1 MRLIHSPGMLTG
13 LFHSVYINTVE
24 AIPSAKYNK
33 GVCSFVKKEGSFMEK
48 IWKNKTKFTVFLGA
62 VFLVVFLGILILLN
76 QGIHRPPLRPT
87 GGSEFA
93 KAVVEK
99 VVSDNTS
106 EGDHV
111 EMQGNQVVRIR
122 ITSGKYK
129 GESCEAQ
136 SPYANHSGA
145 KCFPGL
151 RVIILVNENSEGT
164 LTASVYNYDRGN
176 ILWILI
182 ALFLGVLC
190 LVGGKKGV
198 TSAAGLIFTFVCI
211 LFLYLPLMY
220 IGVSPFGA
228 ATLTAVL
235 VTVVVMFLI
244 GGWSYKTLCSILGT
258 IAGVLISGVIAAVFG
273 HFSHISGLN
282 VSDVETLAY
291 IAQNSRLDVSGVLF
305 SGILIASLGAV
316 MDVSMSVASTIA
328 EIRANSPDLGK
339 GELFRSGINVGRDMM
354 GTMSNT
360 LILAFAGSSINT
372 LIMIYSYSM
381 PYLEYMN
388 GYEIGIEL
396 LRGIS
401 GSLGVILTVPFVSFI
416 SAMLMTGGRR
426 VPVKK

>member
-1 MRLIHSPGMLTG
+1 
-13 LFHSVYINTVE
+13 
-24 AIPSAKYNK
+24 
-33 GVCSFVKKEGSFMEK
+33 MEK

-62 VFLVVFLGILILLN
+62 VFLFLGILILLN

-87 GGSEFA
+87 GGAQFA
-93 KAVVEK
+93 KAVVEE

-176 ILWILI
+176 
-182 ALFLGVLC
+182 
-190 LVGGKKGV
+190 
-198 TSAAGLIFTFVCI
+198 GLIFTFVCI